1 MALQSSPVAPT
12 SPAPLRLGEIVHLG
26 RFHIVAIATLG
37 CLTFGRFLTGRA
49 LPAVALV
56 CALDW
61 FLVNFVNRAVDLAED
76 RVNGIAGTEV
86 MAAHKRVLV
95 PAAFLLLVGSL
106 VGLAFW
112 APALTP
118 FRVAYHLLGLAYNY
132 PLLPGRVRLKALYF
146 WKNTASAIGFVIT
159 LFAYPVAVA
168 GGLAVPVATA
178 ATLALFFL
186 LFEVSYEVIY
196 DLRDLEGDRR
206 EGIRTYPAVHGER
219 GAVRIIDGLLAAS
232 ALVLAVGYALGA
244 LRWGHFVMILA
255 PALQVAYYKRAL
267 RRGLTSADCIRLTL
281 VGAAL
286 LGLYN
291 AWIGLGLPGASL

>member
-1 MALQSSPVAPT
+1 MPTTAAP
-12 SPAPLRLGEIVHLG
+12 ARLADLAHLG
-26 RFHIVAIATLG
+26 RLHIVAIATLG
-37 CLTFGRFLTGRA
+37 CVTFGRFLTGRV
-49 LPAVALV
+49 LVGVALV

-76 RVNGIAGTEV
+76 RVNGIAGTEL
-86 MAAHKRVLV
+86 MARHRRVFV
-95 PAAFLLLVGSL
+95 PAAFLALVGSL
-106 VGLAFW
+106 VAIGLW

-118 FRVAYHLLGLAYNY
+118 WRVGYHLLGLAYNY
-132 PLLPGRVRLKALYF
+132 PLLPGRRRIKALYF
-146 WKNTASAIGFVIT
+146 WKNTASALGFLIT
-159 LFAYPVAVA
+159 LFAYPVSVA
-168 GGLAVPVATA
+168 GLTAPPATVAALAA
-178 ATLALFFL
+178 FFF

-219 GAVRIIDGLLAAS
+219 GAVRIIDALLAAS
-232 ALVLAVGYALGA
+232 AIALAVGYAAGA

-255 PALQVAYYKRAL
+255 PALQAAYYKRAL
-267 RRGLTSADCIRLTL
+267 RRGITSADCIRLTL

-291 AWIGLGLPGASL
+291 AWIAIGLPGASSV

>member
-1 MALQSSPVAPT
+1 MDRPVAP
-12 SPAPLRLGEIVHLG
+12 PAAPPRLGDLVHLG

-76 RVNGIAGTEV
+76 RVNGIAGTEL
-86 MAAHKRVLV
+86 MAAHRRVFV
-95 PAAFLLLVGSL
+95 PAAFLVLAGSL

-132 PLLPGRVRLKALYF
+132 PLLPGRVRIKALYF
-146 WKNTASAIGFVIT
+146 WKNTASALGFLLT

-168 GGLAVPVATA
+168 GGLAVPVSTA
-178 ATLALFFL
+178 VALALFFF
-186 LFEVSYEVIY
+186 LFEVSYEIIY
-196 DLRDLEGDRR
+196 DLRDIEGDRR

-219 GAVRIIDGLLAAS
+219 RAARIADALLVAS
-232 ALVLAVGYALGA
+232 ALVLALGYASGV

-255 PALQVAYYKRAL
+255 PGLQAAYYKRAL
-267 RRGLTSADCIRLTL
+267 RRGITSADCVRLTL

-291 AWIGLGLPGASL
+291 VWIAIGLPGSDL